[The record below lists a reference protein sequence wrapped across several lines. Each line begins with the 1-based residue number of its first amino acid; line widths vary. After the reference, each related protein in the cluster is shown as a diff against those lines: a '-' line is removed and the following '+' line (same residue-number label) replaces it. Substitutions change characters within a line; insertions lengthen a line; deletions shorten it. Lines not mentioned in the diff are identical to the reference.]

1 VVAQPAKVYPD
12 RVKVFAFRAAADDAD
27 CGFIEPV
34 PSVASKVTVNDVG
47 EFAVQ
52 IAYKVVLE
60 ENG

>member
-12 RVKVFAFRAAADDAD
+12 RVKVLALKAVADDAD
-27 CGFIEPV
+27 CGFIEPL
-34 PSVASKVTVNDVG
+34 PSVASKVTVNEVWA
-47 EFAVQ
+47 FAVQ